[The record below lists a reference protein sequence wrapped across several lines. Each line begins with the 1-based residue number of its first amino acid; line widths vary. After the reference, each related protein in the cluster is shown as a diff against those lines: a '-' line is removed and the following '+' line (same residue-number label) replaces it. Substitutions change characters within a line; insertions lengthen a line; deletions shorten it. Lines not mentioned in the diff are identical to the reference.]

1 MQGNARPHTARQT
14 LQHLR
19 NHQVQPMPWPSK
31 SPDLNPIE
39 NVWDALDKCI
49 QKRLVPPRNMAELIQ
64 ALNDEWQRFPHWKL
78 QRLVASMRRR

>member
-1 MQGNARPHTARQT
+1 
-14 LQHLR
+14 
-19 NHQVQPMPWPSK
+19 MPWPSK

-39 NVWDALDKCI
+39 NVLDALDKCI

-64 ALNDEWQRFPHWKL
+64 ALNDEWQRFPQWKL